1 MGGLSRKESEVS
13 VIVDGRE
20 RRFRLRSHS
29 ITKQLEQLEVQERGR
44 RLGLDLSED
53 SFASETTITDANR
66 AYLASIEPVILWLLR
81 DPVDGGKPLT
91 SAEYWLM
98 DINEPLRILAEQEE
112 LTNMDSIMGKALA
125 LQQTAGRQLLQRS
138 KEDGEPL
145 ELPSRRPASRPTAT
159 RPSMSGRLSSAW
171 KRITTRVSSF
181 GGKRRSKSG

>member
-91 SAEYWLM
+91 SA
-98 DINEPLRILAEQEE
+98 RARA
-112 LTNMDSIMGKALA
+112 TRAMGDRPR
-125 LQQTAGRQLLQRS
+125 TSAGRC
-138 KEDGEPL
+138 
-145 ELPSRRPASRPTAT
+145 SRRARTVMRWLPP
-159 RPSMSGRLSSAW
+159 PG
-171 KRITTRVSSF
+171 
-181 GGKRRSKSG
+181 